1 MAVRRAAPN
10 FARPLPP
17 STRMLQAGQHTERQ
31 ELIIACQP
39 TTAAARSQLASPTA
53 HAAAGGHAGAHAA
66 AGRAIRRRKRL
77 PAHALTSRRSPA
89 RTSGGNSASGG
100 RCRESPAAAA
110 SVARH
115 CGGSPQRNHP
125 IGRSSCPGMHTMHTR
140 GFDVQGAS
148 GAAVGSAAGLA
159 ELRAPWRCR
168 AVARASCP
176 GLGEPESMCPH
187 SARAERRLP
196 GPGRHVQ
203 RLMGRQRKAAA
214 GAARAA
220 TKAPCWAVMK
230 HSAVPVRR
238 TAAPVVVVMGKG
250 RRTPLALSAATSAAQ
265 FKGID
270 GVFSPSSESPAIGQS
285 AA

>member
-176 GLGEPESMCPH
+176 GLGEPRE
-187 SARAERRLP
+187 
-196 GPGRHVQ
+196 HVPTL
-203 RLMGRQRKAAA
+203 RSRGAT
-214 GAARAA
+214 AARARAACA
-220 TKAPCWAVMK
+220 TPNGATAQSSRRRSARSHQGSVLGSDEAQRGASAQDGSTGSGGDGQGTAHAFGLVSRHLRRAVQG
-230 HSAVPVRR
+230 HRR
-238 TAAPVVVVMGKG
+238 
-250 RRTPLALSAATSAAQ
+250 RL
-265 FKGID
+265 
-270 GVFSPSSESPAIGQS
+270 
-285 AA
+285 